1 MTDIHEIIEEKIE
14 QLQEKHL
21 RLINQRKKIT
31 KQEENI
37 LLTENIVRNMQK
49 YLEILMESYNIVKNT
64 LLLKKSS
71 YQCEVNLTNKKIE
84 VLTALLSIKKELL
97 EREDIISIINNIL
110 NENITFYDKSNDK
123 NIETKTK
130 EFIILIETFNSLFNH
145 PIIVS
150 TDITSNYYQE
160 MLLMKTKLE
169 NYQRISSDI
178 GDEILLIK
186 QQFSDLIDQSSLG
199 IKKSGNV
206 DLSNIIDKI
215 NIEDLKFSNNEVQ
228 KLCMEF
234 NFTSRKDSKES
245 SQIFDLSNMSKR
257 VYSEVKQSNFNIS
270 NNSNNKVTAFSS
282 ELNNNLSRSISNI
295 VISEKKLKPD
305 IIKNSVISEISKI
318 EENPIE
324 NNICSE
330 EPESKVKCSKNSQ
343 IDNTDKTK
351 NISSLITSA
360 TNYTLLE
367 QQQQKENNI
376 DHINNLINEVSS
388 KLQVVKNQEEE
399 NKNKLTKNEEFASRK
414 ASSITNNNSLL
425 NKKSNLNNSNISFNN
440 NIVSFHKH
448 ESRYN
453 YDNIQNTP
461 PNNKIRMGHFISYSN
476 NFEDN
481 NSDLTNLELK
491 ENNTDMSVSAK
502 SSHFSSKISQNVG
515 NINQK
520 TSKKKVSN
528 VLEEI
533 DFHNF
538 KHSKDFSCL
547 LRKNS
552 IDDKKDSCDHNYNI
566 SLNKDTIS
574 KYEKYLKEKLEKPFK
589 TIKDKNFLKKVL
601 IPIRNI
607 HLLEYDDLG
616 KLNLKGVNYKNVSI
630 DFKINFSYENEIDQ
644 DKDTTKLL
652 NSKLDKSIKSLF
664 DLYSKYFTS
673 VCFNIVVIKMIEE
686 TKTHELWFISIG
698 GKIKGTIEEFY
709 ENMNSDVKFTII
721 DEDSAVEEE
730 SVNITIEICNYN
742 FSEDAFLSAFQK
754 EKELKEYQDNKG
766 VFLFK
771 RLFII
776 DTKGFKN
783 KIVFLKKC
791 REILKNKGSN

>member
-97 EREDIISIINNIL
+97 EREDITSIINNIV
-110 NENITFYDKSNDK
+110 NENITFYDKTNDK

-130 EFIILIETFNSLFNH
+130 EFVILIETFNSLFNH

-169 NYQRISSDI
+169 NYQRISADI
-178 GDEILLIK
+178 GDEILIIK

-234 NFTSRKDSKES
+234 NFTSRKESKES
-245 SQIFDLSNMSKR
+245 SQIFELSNVSKR
-257 VYSEVKQSNFNIS
+257 VYSDVKQSNI
-270 NNSNNKVTAFSS
+270 NSSHNKVTAFSS
-282 ELNNNLSRSISNI
+282 ELNNNLSSSISNI
-295 VISEKKLKPD
+295 VISEKKFKPD
-305 IIKNSVISEISKI
+305 NKNSYVNEIGRI
-318 EENPIE
+318 EEQSVE

-330 EPESKVKCSKNSQ
+330 EPENKVKCSKNIQ
-343 IDNTDKTK
+343 NEITDKTK
-351 NISSLITSA
+351 KVSTIITSS

-367 QQQQKENNI
+367 QQHQKETNI
-376 DHINNLINEVSS
+376 DLINDLINEVSN
-388 KLQVVKNQEEE
+388 KIQVVKNQEEE
-399 NKNKLTKNEEFASRK
+399 NLNKSNKNDEFAASRK
-414 ASSITNNNSLL
+414 PSNITNNNSLL
-425 NKKSNLNNSNISFNN
+425 NKKSNLNNSNVSFNN

-453 YDNIQNTP
+453 YDHVQNTP

-491 ENNTDMSVSAK
+491 ENITDISESAK
-502 SSHFSSKISQNVG
+502 SHFSSKFSQNVG
-515 NINQK
+515 SLNQK

-528 VLEEI
+528 FLEEI
-533 DFHNF
+533 DYHNF

-547 LRKNS
+547 IRKNS
-552 IDDKKDSCDHNYNI
+552 IEEKKDSCDHNYNI

-630 DFKINFSYENEIDQ
+630 DFKINFSYANEINQ
-644 DKDTTKLL
+644 DKDSSKLL
-652 NSKLDKSIKSLF
+652 NNKLDKSIKSLF
-664 DLYSKYFTS
+664 DSYSKYFTS
-673 VCFNIVVIKMIEE
+673 VCFNIVVIKMIED
-686 TKTHELWFISIG
+686 TKTHELWCISIG

-709 ENMNSDVKFTII
+709 ENLNSEVKSSII
-721 DEDSAVEEE
+721 DDISVIEEE
-730 SVNITIEICNYN
+730 SVNITIEICNFN

-754 EKELKEYQDNKG
+754 EKEMKEYQDNKG
-766 VFLFK
+766 IFLFK

-791 REILKNKGSN
+791 REILKNKGNN